1 MLISSFCKTACQKT
15 TNKVNLWLG
24 NDFFEKNP
32 VPHNADEYLT
42 FIEKEYDFLKKRNQ
56 RIVNLKIDM

>member
-1 MLISSFCKTACQKT
+1 MSEDYK
-15 TNKVNLWLG
+15 KVNLWLG